1 MACTEVCRESEYESG
16 QGRTNPSRKSLKL
29 VASGLTYR
37 PSKLHHMI
45 LSIQRALICILL
57 AATIHYQSAAQNWRP
72 LFNGKDLKGWTQKNG
87 KALFSVENGEI
98 VGRTVANT
106 PNSFLCSNEE
116 YGDFILELEL
126 KVDDA
131 MNSGIQFRS
140 LSKPDYQDNRVHGYQ
155 MEVDPTDRAW
165 SGGIYDEARR
175 EQGNIRPSHAG
186 GTLFG

>member
-1 MACTEVCRESEYESG
+1 MFNMPHMNLLL
-16 QGRTNPSRKSLKL
+16 QRTF
-29 VASGLTYR
+29 
-37 PSKLHHMI
+37 
-45 LSIQRALICILL
+45 ALLL
-57 AATIHYQSAAQNWRP
+57 LFAISNTTITAQNWRK

-87 KALFSVENGEI
+87 KALYAVENGEI

-106 PNSFLCSNEE
+106 PNSFLCTNEDF
-116 YGDFILELEL
+116 GDFILELEL

-140 LSKPDYQDNRVHGYQ
+140 LSKPEYQDGRVHGYQ

-175 EQGNIRPSHAG
+175 D
-186 GTLFG
+186 